1 MRWQTCDGQTRY
13 PGGTGG
19 AKLTKNANANHT
31 ETALTDIVVVT
42 TADNEDPA
50 FASLG
55 ASLAEI
61 RKMDGVLGYI
71 IRSNVSAVLD
81 LAKNDEI
88 SQYALFSYQLDQSS
102 MEIAKQLSVAEIESA
117 LVEGS
122 SLKVL
127 LMKIG
132 ENKISVFMEKN
143 ANHSAIIKRILI

>member
-1 MRWQTCDGQTRY
+1 M
-13 PGGTGG
+13 
-19 AKLTKNANANHT
+19 TKNANANHT

>member
-1 MRWQTCDGQTRY
+1 
-13 PGGTGG
+13 
-19 AKLTKNANANHT
+19 LTKNANANHT